1 MVTLIL
7 LFVIETIP
15 VRETC
20 SFVSLTKEFTRILA
34 TKLTIFLISTEQLSM
49 IYQTWKTIL

>member
-20 SFVSLTKEFTRILA
+20 SLVSLTKEFTRILA